1 MELGKLKALLGI
13 LEDDTSQDVPLQF
26 VLDDI
31 QEAILIYCNVE
42 EPPSGLINTAYRMA
56 IDLYRHS
63 RPGDAEGPVIVSSIT
78 EGNTSTS
85 FASAA
90 DALQGGVLADY
101 KGQLN
106 RHRKLRW

>member
-1 MELGKLKALLGI
+1 MELGKLKALLGVP
-13 LEDDTSQDVPLQF
+13 EADTSQDVSLQF
-26 VLDDI
+26 ILDDVRETI
-31 QEAILIYCNVE
+31 INYCNINE
-42 EPPSGLINTAYRMA
+42 LPSGLINTAYRMA
-56 IDLYRHS
+56 VDLYRYG
-63 RPGDAEGPVIVSSIT
+63 RPGAAEAPVKVSSIT

>member
-1 MELGKLKALLGI
+1 MELGKLKALLGVP
-13 LEDDTSQDVPLQF
+13 EADTSQDVSLQF
-26 VLDDI
+26 ILDDVRETI
-31 QEAILIYCNVE
+31 INYCNINE
-42 EPPSGLINTAYRMA
+42 LPSGLINTAYRMA
-56 IDLYRHS
+56 VDLYRHS

-90 DALQGGVLADY
+90 DAIQGGILEDY

>member
-1 MELGKLKALLGI
+1 MELGKLKALLGVP
-13 LEDDTSQDVPLQF
+13 EADTSQDVSLQF
-26 VLDDI
+26 ILDDVRETI
-31 QEAILIYCNVE
+31 INYCNINE
-42 EPPSGLINTAYRMA
+42 LPSGLINTAYRMA
-56 IDLYRHS
+56 VDLYRHS